1 MNRALPMGSGPR
13 PINNGLDLQTRD
25 TQRRAMEI
33 AMKTQLLEIASPIY
47 SEMINRPG
55 HRPGAAEMRQM
66 AGLAWRSALYL
77 AEAAGL
83 LQINDD
89 ELWGT
94 KDDLHAVKDELQLE
108 AEPASRGEPR
118 SPSERDISR
127 RPEVRESLI

>member
-1 MNRALPMGSGPR
+1 
-13 PINNGLDLQTRD
+13 
-25 TQRRAMEI
+25 
-33 AMKTQLLEIASPIY
+33 
-47 SEMINRPG
+47 
-55 HRPGAAEMRQM
+55 MRQM

-118 SPSERDISR
+118 GY
-127 RPEVRESLI
+127 